1 MNDAAFTRCPGCGT
15 VFRVSPAQLS
25 LREGQVRCGHCRA
38 VFDANDHRV
47 ALDRP
52 PTDDLD
58 QGDELLA
65 GRPTVTLRDASALQP
80 VIPRD
85 APAEVSAAAAAQIGA
100 QQKTGTPVE
109 VDATQTD
116 EAPARVD
123 AAEKAGTPVQVDA
136 TQTAKAPAQVAA
148 AEKAGTPVQVD
159 ATQTAK
165 ARVPVDA
172 AEKADAPSATGA
184 SDEPTKGD
192 DAGLRPERFE
202 WKPRK
207 PLRERPRTLY
217 ALGLAALVIAIGVQV
232 VLEYRD
238 ALAAHAPLT
247 RSALEGACALFGC
260 TVGPLR
266 DAAAISIDASDLQ
279 ADPAHRGVLKL
290 SATIR
295 NRAAYAI
302 AWPYLEL
309 TLTDASDRV
318 VARRA
323 FAPGEYAAAGADPA
337 RGIPANGENVVT
349 LFVDASETSQA
360 GYRLYLF
367 YP

>member
-1 MNDAAFTRCPGCGT
+1 
-15 VFRVSPAQLS
+15 
-25 LREGQVRCGHCRA
+25 
-38 VFDANDHRV
+38 
-47 ALDRP
+47 
-52 PTDDLD
+52 
-58 QGDELLA
+58 
-65 GRPTVTLRDASALQP
+65 
-80 VIPRD
+80 
-85 APAEVSAAAAAQIGA
+85 
-100 QQKTGTPVE
+100 
-109 VDATQTD
+109 
-116 EAPARVD
+116 
-123 AAEKAGTPVQVDA
+123 
-136 TQTAKAPAQVAA
+136 
-148 AEKAGTPVQVD
+148 
-159 ATQTAK
+159 
-165 ARVPVDA
+165 VPVDP